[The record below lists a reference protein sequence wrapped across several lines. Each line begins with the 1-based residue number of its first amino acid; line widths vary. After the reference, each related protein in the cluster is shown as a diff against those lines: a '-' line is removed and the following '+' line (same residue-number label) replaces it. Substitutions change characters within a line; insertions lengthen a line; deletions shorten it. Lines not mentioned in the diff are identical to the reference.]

1 MNDVQHKTAIAEA
14 LNGFSIGSLSEN
26 ARRLL
31 GVLGYAS
38 NRTLHIR
45 PNTAEG
51 FLARWHI
58 NAEKALLAEWD
69 TCDFLFQL
77 TEEEIASGETPRLDF
92 AAHAEVNPAIYHS
105 YLFLAVKLRGET
117 YSRTALANITR
128 EINKVFAMPAML
140 LFQHGQ
146 ALTFSL
152 IHRRPSQRAGQRDV
166 LEKVSL
172 IKDIDIVTP
181 HRAHVEILAD
191 FSLGALQRAH
201 GVSHFLEL
209 HQAWQKTLDSSALNK
224 RFFQE
229 LADWYFWAVD
239 TVTFPANAGE
249 DVSVHNATC
258 VIRLITRLIFV
269 WFLKEKGLI
278 PDALFDE
285 TEIAKLLFRRR
296 DLPVSLPPA
305 DSTYYKAILQNLFF
319 ATLNQEMN
327 TPTQPNRRAFHD
339 IQTRADNPHPS
350 AAEMPARYHYKHYF
364 REPDAALRVFETIP
378 FLNGGLFECLGPI
391 DGFSDSDDNPL
402 HVPNELFFAEEH
414 EVGLNAVYGTKKKRT
429 TVRGLI
435 HLLNRYKFT
444 IAENTPIEEEVALDP
459 ELLGR
464 VFENLLAAYNPETG
478 TTARKQTGSF
488 YTPREV
494 VNYMVDEALLAALTR
509 ALSLD
514 EYEGGGDLDAALRHL
529 LAYTDEPH
537 QFTEAETE
545 QLIAAIDALKM
556 LDPACGSGA
565 FPMGILHKLV
575 FLLRK
580 LDPGNAQWRHRQ
592 LARVRNTI
600 AAAEHIDDSTF
611 RESTLDELER
621 ELASINEA
629 FERNELDYGRKL
641 YLIENC
647 IYGVDIQPIATQI
660 AKLRFFISLIVEQ
673 RLDDTQ
679 PNRGVRPL
687 PNLETKFVAANT
699 LLGIAGQLSLR
710 SADISEKERQLAVVR
725 RRHFTARTP
734 RAKARYRQQD
744 ARLRREISALL
755 ADLGLPSGTAQELA
769 AWDPYNQNVSAA
781 FFDAEWMFG
790 ISEGFDITIGN
801 PPYIQLQKNGGV
813 LGRLYQDAGFETFA
827 RTGDIYCL
835 FYERGVELLANDG
848 HLCYITSNK
857 WMRAGYGKSLRRF
870 FVENVHPLKLL
881 DLGPDIFD
889 ATVDT
894 NILLCRRK
902 AALPVARGPV
912 PREAIACTITEKYKH
927 SATTLAAYAEE
938 NGVRFPVPEPGA
950 QWSIL
955 SDIERQIQAK
965 IEAVGTPLKDWDIS
979 IYRGIITGYNDAFLI
994 DDETKEALVKTDSK
1008 SDEIIKPVLRGRDV
1022 QRYHANRAKLWL
1034 IDTHNGYGDVPAI
1047 DVNDYRAVKAHLDAF
1062 YPQLEKRHDKGNTPY
1077 NLRNCAYHAEFE
1089 KPKIAWGNIA
1099 YSSAFCYSVPG
1110 EFIAAP
1116 ANLLTSSE
1124 DNIKYLLGCMN
1135 ARLFNWEFTKLG
1147 IPLGYAFEWK
1157 KQYVE
1162 QIHVPS
1168 LTDEN
1173 RAIVAQ
1179 IEDLVAQILAAKKA
1193 DPDANTSDLEKAID
1207 TCVYTLYELTPAEI
1221 AVVEA
1226 GS

>member
-1 MNDVQHKTAIAEA
+1 MK
-14 LNGFSIGSLSEN
+14 
-26 ARRLL
+26 
-31 GVLGYAS
+31 
-38 NRTLHIR
+38 
-45 PNTAEG
+45 
-51 FLARWHI
+51 
-58 NAEKALLAEWD
+58 
-69 TCDFLFQL
+69 
-77 TEEEIASGETPRLDF
+77 
-92 AAHAEVNPAIYHS
+92 
-105 YLFLAVKLRGET
+105 
-117 YSRTALANITR
+117 
-128 EINKVFAMPAML
+128 
-140 LFQHGQ
+140 
-146 ALTFSL
+146 
-152 IHRRPSQRAGQRDV
+152 
-166 LEKVSL
+166 
-172 IKDIDIVTP
+172 
-181 HRAHVEILAD
+181 
-191 FSLGALQRAH
+191 
-201 GVSHFLEL
+201 
-209 HQAWQKTLDSSALNK
+209 
-224 RFFQE
+224 
-229 LADWYFWAVD
+229 
-239 TVTFPANAGE
+239 
-249 DVSVHNATC
+249 
-258 VIRLITRLIFV
+258 
-269 WFLKEKGLI
+269 
-278 PDALFDE
+278 
-285 TEIAKLLFRRR
+285 
-296 DLPVSLPPA
+296 
-305 DSTYYKAILQNLFF
+305 
-319 ATLNQEMN
+319 
-327 TPTQPNRRAFHD
+327 
-339 IQTRADNPHPS
+339 
-350 AAEMPARYHYKHYF
+350 
-364 REPDAALRVFETIP
+364 
-378 FLNGGLFECLGPI
+378 
-391 DGFSDSDDNPL
+391 
-402 HVPNELFFAEEH
+402 
-414 EVGLNAVYGTKKKRT
+414 
-429 TVRGLI
+429 
-435 HLLNRYKFT
+435 
-444 IAENTPIEEEVALDP
+444 
-459 ELLGR
+459 
-464 VFENLLAAYNPETG
+464 
-478 TTARKQTGSF
+478 
-488 YTPREV
+488 
-494 VNYMVDEALLAALTR
+494 
-509 ALSLD
+509 
-514 EYEGGGDLDAALRHL
+514 GGGVDLDAALRHL

-537 QFTEAETE
+537 RFTPEETE
-545 QLIAAIDALKM
+545 QLIATIDALKM

-580 LDPGNAQWRHRQ
+580 LDPGNAQWRQRQ

-611 RESTLDELER
+611 RESTLAELER
-621 ELASINEA
+621 ELAGINEA

-710 SADISEKERQLAVVR
+710 SPDITEKERQLAAVR

-734 RAKARYRQQD
+734 RTKARYRQQD
-744 ARLRREISALL
+744 ARLRREISALR

-790 ISEGFDITIGN
+790 ISDGFDIVIGN
-801 PPYIQLQKNGGV
+801 PPYIQLQKSGGV
-813 LGRLYQDAGFETFA
+813 LGRLYQNAGFETFA

-870 FVENVHPLKLL
+870 FVENIHPLKLL

-894 NILLCRRK
+894 NILLCRR
-902 AALPVARGPV
+902 APTVPVARGPV
-912 PREAIACTITEKYKH
+912 PREAIACTVTEKYKH
-927 SATTLAAYAEE
+927 SATSLAAYAEE
-938 NGVRFPVPEPGA
+938 NGVRFPMPEPGA

-955 SDIERQIQAK
+955 SDTERQIQAK

-994 DDETKEALVKTDSK
+994 DDETKEALVKTAPE

-1089 KPKIAWGNIA
+1089 QPKIAWGNIA
-1099 YSSAFCYSVPG
+1099 YSSAFCYSAPG

-1116 ANLLTSSE
+1116 ANLLTSSD

-1168 LTDEN
+1168 ITDEN

-1179 IEDLVAQILAAKKA
+1179 IEDLVAQILAAKTA
-1193 DPDANTSDLEKAID
+1193 DSDADTSDLEKAID
-1207 TCVYTLYELTPAEI
+1207 ERVYTLYELTPAEI